1 MTVVMM
7 RMIGASVLR
16 YGLAP
21 EEGIDALVERLNAF
35 ADDDRSLVTLR
46 RLVQV

>member
-1 MTVVMM
+1 MTVVTM

-21 EEGIDALVERLNAF
+21 EEIDALVERLDGF
-35 ADDDRSLVTLR
+35 TDDGRSLVTLR